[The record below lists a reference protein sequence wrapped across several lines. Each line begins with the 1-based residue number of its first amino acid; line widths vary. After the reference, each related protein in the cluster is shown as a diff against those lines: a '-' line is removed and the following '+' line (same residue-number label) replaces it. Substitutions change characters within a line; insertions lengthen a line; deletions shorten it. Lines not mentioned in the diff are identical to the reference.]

1 VLSLSEAAAI
11 KPAKLAREAKNVRI
25 LTIDVERFAGR
36 WRSWDNQPRF
46 LAANQMLQAPRVFC
60 FAAKWLH
67 EKKPVTFDERDGH
80 EQMTRAAWDLMS
92 AADVIVTY
100 NGTKADVPWLNE
112 HFLDY
117 GLGPTA
123 PFKHVDLIKTNRQRF
138 NLPYRSLDYLAGRV
152 LGAAKMKT
160 DYTLWD
166 LCEAG
171 DEAAYKKMLAYNA
184 KDVALTEQL
193 MLELLPWITD
203 MPHMGMLISD
213 GDTQRCYACGRT
225 ITDAQRWSKPARAFV
240 REYALYRCECQAWN
254 RTTFLT
260 GKAQYTR
267 SVR

>member
-1 VLSLSEAAAI
+1 MTVGAL
-11 KPAKLAREAKNVRI
+11 AKQIGLAREAKNVRI
-25 LTIDVERFAGR
+25 LTLDVERFAGR

-46 LAANQMLQAPRVFC
+46 LAANQMLQPPRVFC

-67 EKKPVTFDERDGH
+67 EKKAVTFDERDGH
-80 EQMTRAAWDLMS
+80 QAMTEAAWDLMS
-92 AADVIVTY
+92 QADVLVTY

-117 GLGPTA
+117 GLGPAA

-138 NLPYRSLDYLAGRV
+138 NLPYRSLDYLSGRV
-152 LGAAKMKT
+152 VGASKIKT

-166 LCEAG
+166 RCEAG
-171 DEAAYKKMLAYNA
+171 DKDAYRDMLAYNC
-184 KDVALTEQL
+184 KDVVLTEQV

-213 GDTQRCYACGRT
+213 GEQHRCYACGRQ
-225 ITDAQRWSKPARAFV
+225 ITEAQRWSKPARAYV
-240 REYALYRCECQAWN
+240 REYALYRCECQSWN
-254 RTTFLT
+254 RSTFLI
-260 GKAQYTR
+260 GKGQFTR